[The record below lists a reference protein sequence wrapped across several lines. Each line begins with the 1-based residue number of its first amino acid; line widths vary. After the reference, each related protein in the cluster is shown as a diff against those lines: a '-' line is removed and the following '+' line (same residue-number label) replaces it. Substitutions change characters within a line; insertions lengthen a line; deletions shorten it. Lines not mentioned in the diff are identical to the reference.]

1 MAVLNVR
8 VELKRSNPAP
18 TLQMGKLVAQMTIV
32 RAVSY
37 VTGASWNADSP
48 ATSPRE
54 VMFLV
59 LIYVEVVSVSATSVK
74 RGRGIVMMT
83 VTARDLWYAR
93 AMRAQGPKVVII
105 IILH

>member
-18 TLQMGKLVAQMTIV
+18 TLLMGKLVAQMTIV

-37 VTGASWNADSP
+37 VTGVRKNADNP
-48 ATSPRE
+48 ATSPKE

-59 LIYVEVVSVSATSVK
+59 LIHAVIVSARPTSVK
-74 RGRGIVMMT
+74 RGRGIVIMT
-83 VTARDLWYAR
+83 VTARDLWYAQ

-105 IILH
+105 LILH